1 MTTSCVRRAAA
12 AASLMSMALS
22 LPAGAQTQTFVSFAA
37 MGQASADLDDGGD
50 FSATG
55 VLLRAG
61 MTWRHASGRS
71 TGISLSY
78 DTIDYDF
85 SGATGY
91 PGAPWDTVQRIGLSA
106 PIGLPGSNGW
116 QYGIAPSVEWSRE
129 SGADWGD
136 SLIYGAIVSAT
147 RVLGADRRIGVGLGA
162 FRQIEETRVFP
173 LVLVDWR
180 LSERWR
186 LVNPL
191 PSGPVGPAGLELDY
205 GFDGGWSLGLGLA
218 YRSIRFRLDEDGPVP
233 GGVGEENGVPVFL
246 RGATRFG
253 EHASFMVYAGALVSG
268 ELELEDADGHGISQQ
283 SFDPSAL
290 LGVSLSGRF

>member
-1 MTTSCVRRAAA
+1 MTTSRVRRAAA
-12 AASLMSMALS
+12 AAGLLSMVLPLS
-22 LPAGAQTQTFVSFAA
+22 AGAQTQTFVSFAA
-37 MGQASADLDDGGD
+37 LGQASADLDDGGD

-61 MTWRHASGRS
+61 VNRRFASGRS
-71 TGISLSY
+71 AGISFNY
-78 DTIDYDF
+78 DAIDYDF
-85 SGATGY
+85 SGATSY
-91 PGAPWDTVQRIGLSA
+91 PGAPWGTVQRIGFST

-116 QYGIAPSVEWSRE
+116 QYGVVPTVEWSRE
-129 SGADWGD
+129 NGADWGD

-147 RVLGADRRIGVGLGA
+147 RVLDADRRIGVGLGA
-162 FRQIEETRVFP
+162 FRQIEQTRVFP

-191 PSGPVGPAGLELDY
+191 PSGPVGAAGLELDY
-205 GFDGGWSLGLGLA
+205 GFDSGWSLGLGLA

-246 RGATRFG
+246 RGSTRFG
-253 EHASFMVYAGALVSG
+253 EHASFMVYAGAMVSG
-268 ELELEDADGHGISQQ
+268 ELELEDADGDGISQQ